1 MRRCRLVCR
10 LLIFHC
16 GRSLVSSGRGPF
28 FYCSKVEGYLEARLW
43 NTIFSYA
50 EDTLTLPSVR

>member
-1 MRRCRLVCR
+1 VVHR

-43 NTIFSYA
+43 NAIFSYA